1 MKDPCGFSSKALLS
15 LSFLPAVHNQS
26 ETGQKWCLR
35 IRKSASPQSRTHL
48 SHAIGKEEAYV
59 VLNFPKQGHCLK
71 VIFLRL
77 TTKASNEITAE
88 AHTCDTRQMTA
99 CHCCLPSSEAVA
111 LGDFRG
117 RASDCTA
124 FPELFNPC
132 GKWNRT
138 INTEPGGTWLLID
151 KIPKPKPGFS
161 VYIPLS
167 FISEKV
173 FFTSNIGLRDRDTA
187 GVHIFKSVLIL
198 LFFLIFYIGV

>member
-1 MKDPCGFSSKALLS
+1 MSS
-15 LSFLPAVHNQS
+15 
-26 ETGQKWCLR
+26 
-35 IRKSASPQSRTHL
+35 SPKSRTHL

-99 CHCCLPSSEAVA
+99 CHCHSLPSREAVA

-117 RASDCTA
+117 RASDYTA
-124 FPELFNPC
+124 FPELFNPR

-173 FFTSNIGLRDRDTA
+173 FFTSNIGLRDRDTV
-187 GVHIFKSVLIL
+187 GVHIFKSVLLL
-198 LFFLIFYIGV
+198 LFFFNLLYWGIADLQCQL